1 MGVLIRR
8 DQTDL
13 RLHILSAVRSP
24 AKFAHVDIAKALEC
38 DIAVVEEIAG
48 MVDKINP
55 EPTSPM
61 TQEEIAQIIGVSPQ
75 AVGQVEHVAMQRMHH
90 PSRMKMLIE
99 ARDAMMAT
107 A

>member
-1 MGVLIRR
+1 MAMIRR

-13 RLHILSAVRSP
+13 RLAILSAVRAP
-24 AKFAHVDIAKALEC
+24 AKFAQADIANALGC
-38 DIAVVEEIAG
+38 DLQLVEEIAA
-48 MVDKINP
+48 MVEEINP

-61 TQEEIAQIIGVSPQ
+61 TQEEIATIIGISSQGVR
-75 AVGQVEHVAMQRMHH
+75 AIEHVAIQRMHH

>member
-1 MGVLIRR
+1 MDRMR
-8 DQTDL
+8 KESTDL

-24 AKFAHVDIAKALEC
+24 AKFAHGDIAKALGC
-38 DIAVVEEIAG
+38 DVPMVAEIAALVQK
-48 MVDKINP
+48 MNP

-61 TQEEIAQIIGVSPQ
+61 TQEEIAQIIGISPQ
-75 AVGQVEHVAMQRMHH
+75 AVSQVEQVAMQRMHH
-90 PSRMKMLIE
+90 PSRMRMLIE

>member
-1 MGVLIRR
+1 MAMIRR

-13 RLHILSAVRSP
+13 RLAILSAVRSP
-24 AKFAHVDIAKALEC
+24 AKFAQEDIAKALGC
-38 DIAVVEEIAG
+38 DLRLVEEIAA
-48 MVDKINP
+48 MVEEINP

-61 TQEEIAQIIGVSPQ
+61 TQEEIASIIGVSPQ

-90 PSRMKMLIE
+90 PARMKMLIE
-99 ARDAMMAT
+99 ARDAMLAT